1 MNIVVRVDWDW
12 YIAEVKDKE
21 SLYAFWYSKQE
32 AVDELK
38 NVIDMTVDYYS
49 QEISFQKKIKKQLIG
64 NKIEYAI

>member
-1 MNIVVRVDWDW
+1 MDIVVRADWDW
-12 YIAEVKDKE
+12 YLAEVKDKE

-64 NKIEYAI
+64 NKIEYAV

>member
-1 MNIVVRVDWDW
+1 MDIVARIDWDW
-12 YIAEVKDKE
+12 YLAEVKDKE
-21 SLYAFWYSKQE
+21 SLYTFWYSKQE

-64 NKIEYAI
+64 NKIEYAV

>member
-1 MNIVVRVDWDW
+1 MDIVVRIDWDW
-12 YIAEVKDKE
+12 YLAEVKDKE

-64 NKIEYAI
+64 NKIEYAV

>member
-1 MNIVVRVDWDW
+1 MDIIVRADWDW
-12 YIAEVKDKE
+12 YLAEVKDKD

-49 QEISFQKKIKKQLIG
+49 QEISFQKKIKKQLLS
-64 NKIEYAI
+64 NKIEYAV